1 MIADAIVFFETIV
14 TILETNSNRC
24 VIENS
29 EFTLSATTLT
39 KFILSF
45 GSRKKNPFELSK
57 KELTGFIAGDFMIK
71 DPEGDLIKYTELSDG
86 MKPKPSDLEAFIN
99 S

>member
-1 MIADAIVFFETIV
+1 MK
-14 TILETNSNRC
+14 
-24 VIENS
+24 IELLNS
-29 EFTLSATTLT
+29 EGPILVGESVDKDGVT

>member
-1 MIADAIVFFETIV
+1 MK
-14 TILETNSNRC
+14 
-24 VIENS
+24 IELLNS
-29 EFTLSATTLT
+29 EGPILVGESVNKDGVTR
-39 KFILSF
+39 FILSF
-45 GSRKKNPFELSK
+45 GSRKKNPLELSK
-57 KELTGFIAGDFMIK
+57 KELIGFIAGDFVIE